1 MRLPSPGRAGVD
13 ENDGDGI
20 GAADVKEDVLVRLLD
35 IE

>member
-1 MRLPSPGRAGVD
+1 MRLSSPGRAGVD

-20 GAADVKEDVLVRLLD
+20 GAADIKDVLVRLLD